1 MMENKRG
8 KKIICI
14 DIGGTAIKS
23 GIMDENMN
31 FLRTDVMDTP
41 RGGAG
46 IMDAVLERI
55 SEYLSTAAN
64 PEAVCVSSAGI
75 IDSDRGVVA
84 EANEN
89 LIPGYTGMNIS
100 EKVRERFEISCY
112 VENDVNCAAM
122 AEAYQ
127 GVGQRTFLY
136 ADADGRNGDRR
147 SFFGTGKIIKGAYL
161 QCVRGGIYAYGRKLF

>member
-55 SEYLSTAAN
+55 SEHSCESGGSVRLQ
-64 PEAVCVSSAGI
+64 
-75 IDSDRGVVA
+75 RGD
-84 EANEN
+84 
-89 LIPGYTGMNIS
+89 Y
-100 EKVRERFEISCY
+100 
-112 VENDVNCAAM
+112 
-122 AEAYQ
+122 
-127 GVGQRTFLY
+127 
-136 ADADGRNGDRR
+136 
-147 SFFGTGKIIKGAYL
+147 
-161 QCVRGGIYAYGRKLF
+161 

>member
-46 IMDAVLERI
+46 IMDAVFQSI
-55 SEYLSTAAN
+55 
-64 PEAVCVSSAGI
+64 
-75 IDSDRGVVA
+75 
-84 EANEN
+84 
-89 LIPGYTGMNIS
+89 
-100 EKVRERFEISCY
+100 
-112 VENDVNCAAM
+112 
-122 AEAYQ
+122 
-127 GVGQRTFLY
+127 
-136 ADADGRNGDRR
+136 
-147 SFFGTGKIIKGAYL
+147 
-161 QCVRGGIYAYGRKLF
+161 

>member
-46 IMDAVLERI
+46 IMDAVLE
-55 SEYLSTAAN
+55 L
-64 PEAVCVSSAGI
+64 
-75 IDSDRGVVA
+75 
-84 EANEN
+84 
-89 LIPGYTGMNIS
+89 LILTEGSLLKQM
-100 EKVRERFEISCY
+100 
-112 VENDVNCAAM
+112 
-122 AEAYQ
+122 
-127 GVGQRTFLY
+127 
-136 ADADGRNGDRR
+136 
-147 SFFGTGKIIKGAYL
+147 KI
-161 QCVRGGIYAYGRKLF
+161 

>member
-1 MMENKRG
+1 MENKRG

-64 PEAVCVSSAGI
+64 PRQCASPARGLLILTEGSLLKQMKS
-75 IDSDRGVVA
+75 DSRIYG
-84 EANEN
+84 NE
-89 LIPGYTGMNIS
+89 
-100 EKVRERFEISCY
+100 
-112 VENDVNCAAM
+112 
-122 AEAYQ
+122 
-127 GVGQRTFLY
+127 
-136 ADADGRNGDRR
+136 
-147 SFFGTGKIIKGAYL
+147 YL
-161 QCVRGGIYAYGRKLF
+161 